1 MSASVKKKTSS
12 KSKSGRAGTS
22 RSRSSRTAAKKT
34 AGQKIRTG
42 HQTDFGKEERI
53 LCKENIYRKNLSKR
67 KKFRRESIFCKADL
81 VRDPH
86 QGGRESVC
94 FSHKGEGTC
103 LLIGRGEG

>member
-1 MSASVKKKTSS
+1 MHVCICEKENFIKERPRGENAQPLFTYYRKKDR
-12 KSKSGRAGTS
+12 RA
-22 RSRSSRTAAKKT
+22 
-34 AGQKIRTG
+34 KIRIG
-42 HQTDFGKEERI
+42 QETDLGKEERI

-67 KKFRRESIFCKADL
+67 KKFRRESIFCKANL